1 MIYALAF
8 ALNTFKNTFK
18 NELINH
24 KKLNTFKNKLINYK
38 KKLWML
44 VEHYN
49 KKLIFLIRNKR

>member
-8 ALNTFKNTFK
+8 ALNTFK

-38 KKLWML
+38 KKL
-44 VEHYN
+44 
-49 KKLIFLIRNKR
+49 